1 MDKVYNFYNI
11 EASFRIYL
19 TAGNKK
25 IQPVTTKNYLSDL
38 RHFLGWLVLRL
49 KSNNVE
55 LSEVTSESLSQH
67 LTNADVAQY
76 KAYLQEN
83 DTPIKTINRRLST
96 LRKFCSFCVSQQWMA
111 ENPAKSVKNI
121 IAPENAVEKE
131 LRNDLILEDFKN
143 SLKKEGLDLQESQNI
158 TQTIKEFLLL
168 QV

>member
-11 EASFRIYL
+11 EASFRIFL
-19 TAGNKK
+19 TAGKK
-25 IQPVTTKNYLSDL
+25 QMRPVTIKNYLSDL

-49 KSNNVE
+49 KSNNIE

-67 LTNADVAQY
+67 LTKIDVAQY
-76 KAYLQEN
+76 RAYLQEN
-83 DTPIKTINRRLST
+83 NAPTKTINRRLST

-111 ENPAKSVKNI
+111 ENPAKDVRNI
-121 IAPENAVEKE
+121 IPQENKVEKE
-131 LRNDLILEDFKN
+131 LGNDLILVDFKD
-143 SLKKEGLDLQESQNI
+143 SLKREGLDLHESQNI